1 MSLQTRGKNTSAV
14 EVTHIS
20 SHGIWLLANEHE
32 MFLSYEDFPWFK
44 EVPVSKIIN
53 VEQQAKDHYFWP
65 ELDVDLSR
73 EIIDHPDKYPLQS
86 KAQ

>member
-1 MSLQTRGKNTSAV
+1 MSSQPHGKNTSVV

-20 SHGIWLLANEHE
+20 SHGIWLLAEEHE
-32 MFLSYEDFPWFK
+32 MFLSYEDFPCFK

-53 VEQQAKDHYFWP
+53 VEQQTKEHYYWP

-73 EIIDHPDKYPLQS
+73 EIIDHPENYPLRS
-86 KAQ
+86 KE